1 MKNSVTGYLCLLACL
16 QGIAFTSQIMPA
28 LADHAVS
35 AADVGAFSSAQDG
48 FDTTGDTISITNRR
62 EVKNLTIPA
71 TVRLKIAGEGTIH
84 VANGTTLT
92 INGPFE
98 APLRRVFTGPGKVVF
113 SLSSIRR
120 VYPEW
125 WGAENGVESATAIQS
140 AIDSLSRGE
149 VFLSARTYLLNRRIS
164 MRLVDGSRDAVSA
177 VLVPKSGVSI
187 VGKGYG
193 SVLMVP
199 DGFSAHG
206 DYVVFAPV
214 KAEET
219 SNITFSRFRI
229 DGNGG
234 NNLVRGVSG
243 GLVRRSMAIWLFKGE
258 NITVDNVTFE
268 NQPGTN
274 VVKLGSDSL
283 SYLVTDSTVSNCV
296 FHNMGG
302 AIPGNRAQSDHST
315 LYVSGRD
322 VTVSNNRLTNPRP
335 HDENGPP
342 VAVLAGIEMHGDGMT
357 VSGNLVRNYS
367 NGGYIVADGI
377 VTARNQRWIG
387 NRFESM
393 TKLGISIWSVGRVE
407 NVLIESNVITLNGDL
422 DQGVSGIFQPPHP
435 PDTTVGI
442 DGIIVRGNAISGRD
456 VKSGTVWNGIQ
467 FTSVRNA
474 VIENNLIERISGAG
488 ILVYGSSGRKL
499 DSLHVSITGNTI
511 RDTGFNRYGAHPFAI
526 DIYNNGLGRF
536 EDFRISGN
544 MFENNR
550 FLTDG
555 MRGIGVR
562 GTGPIAGLVID
573 GANSFANFRNKA
585 EWIGVSG
592 PKSGVAVDPSLR

>member
-1 MKNSVTGYLCLLACL
+1 
-16 QGIAFTSQIMPA
+16 
-28 LADHAVS
+28 
-35 AADVGAFSSAQDG
+35 
-48 FDTTGDTISITNRR
+48 
-62 EVKNLTIPA
+62 
-71 TVRLKIAGEGTIH
+71 
-84 VANGTTLT
+84 
-92 INGPFE
+92 
-98 APLRRVFTGPGKVVF
+98 VVF
-113 SLSSIRR
+113 GPSSVRR

-125 WGAENGVESATAIQS
+125 WGAAHNTESAAAIQD
-140 AIDSLSRGE
+140 AIDSLTQGD
-149 VFLSARTYLLNRRIS
+149 VVLSARTYLLNRRVR
-164 MRLVDGSRDAVSA
+164 MKLVDGSRDQVSA
-177 VLVPKSGVSI
+177 MLVPCSGVNI
-187 VGKGYG
+187 VGQGYS
-193 SVLMVP
+193 SVLKVA
-199 DGFSAHG
+199 DGFTAGG

-214 KAEET
+214 DAGET
-219 SNITFSRFRI
+219 TNLTFSKFRI
-229 DGNGG
+229 DGNGA
-234 NNLVRGVSG
+234 NNPVRGVSG
-243 GLVRRSMAIWLFKGE
+243 GLVRRAMAMWLFKGE

-268 NQPGTN
+268 NHPGTN

-283 SYLVTDSTVSNCV
+283 SYLVTDSTIRNCV
-296 FHNMGG
+296 FHNMGS
-302 AIPGNRAQSDHST
+302 AIPGNRAQADHST
-315 LYVSGRD
+315 IYVSGRD
-322 VTVSNNRLTNPRP
+322 VTVSNNRLTIPRP

-357 VSGNLVRNYS
+357 VSGNQVRNYG

-377 VTARNQRWIG
+377 VTARNQRWTG

-407 NVLIESNVITLNGDL
+407 NVVIESNVITLNGDL
-422 DQGVSGIFQPPHP
+422 DQGVSGIFQPPQP

-442 DGIIVRGNAISGRD
+442 DGIIVRGNAISGSD

-488 ILVYGSSGRKL
+488 ILIYGSSGRKL
-499 DSLHVSITGNTI
+499 DSRHVSITGNTI

-526 DIYNNGLGRF
+526 DIYNNGHGRF
-536 EDFRISGN
+536 EDFRVSGN

-573 GANSFANFRNKA
+573 GANSFANFRNKT

-592 PKSGVAVDPSLR
+592 PKSGVTVDPSLR